1 LAGTTRRNFIR
12 HVSAGGLAFAAAP
25 TSPPAAAGQ
34 VPGAGE
40 PASGRLAADIEPGVA
55 DRSYWV
61 NLATRLANPVLANLA
76 LGRLRERL
84 PVSGDRA
91 QFASLEALG
100 RLLCGIA
107 PWLELGGDSSPE
119 GGVRNSYADLA
130 RVALGRAVD
139 PASPDYMNFE
149 RGTQPLVDAA
159 FLAQAIL
166 RAPVQLWDR
175 LSSKTRQQV
184 LEALRK
190 TRIITPHYSNWLLFS
205 AMVETFFRRVGADWD
220 RMRID
225 LALRTVTGW
234 YVGDGTFGD
243 GPEYRW
249 DYYNSF
255 VIQPFLLDICSQ
267 LAPGGGFAA
276 EIYPMVRSAAQRY
289 AAVQE
294 RLIAP
299 DGTYPPIGRSLAYRI
314 GAFQL
319 LSQMALRRELPP
331 QIPPGQVRTA
341 LTAVMRRQMDAPGT
355 FDHAGWLT
363 VGFAGSQPAIGE
375 GYICVGS
382 CYLCA
387 AGLVALGLPAD
398 DRFWMDPA
406 APWTSARLWSG
417 DNLPPDAAL
426 YLKK

>member
-1 LAGTTRRNFIR
+1 M
-12 HVSAGGLAFAAAP
+12 AGGEPVHF
-25 TSPPAAAGQ
+25 PAADAEQG
-34 VPGAGE
+34 
-40 PASGRLAADIEPGVA
+40 AAD
-55 DRSYWV
+55 RQYWV
-61 NLATRLANPVLANLA
+61 GLATRLANPVLASLA

-84 PVSGDRA
+84 PVTGDRA
-91 QFASLEALG
+91 QFAPLEALG

-107 PWLELGGDSSPE
+107 PWLELGPDASPE
-119 GGVRNSYADLA
+119 GGIRDSYADLA
-130 RVALGRAVD
+130 RVAMDRAVD
-139 PASPDYMNFE
+139 PASPDYMNFDQ
-149 RGTQPLVDAA
+149 GTQPLVDAA

-175 LSSKTRQQV
+175 LPARTRDQV
-184 LEALRK
+184 LAALRK
-190 TRIITPHYSNWLLFS
+190 TRIISPHYNNWLLFS
-205 AMVETFFRRVGADWD
+205 AMIETFFRRVGTDWD
-220 RMRID
+220 RMRIEV
-225 LALRTVTGW
+225 ALRTVAGW

-255 VIQPFLLDICSQ
+255 VIQPFLLDICSN
-267 LAPGGGFAA
+267 LAPAGGFPA
-276 EIYPMVRSAAQRY
+276 EIYPMVRAAAQRY
-289 AAVQE
+289 AVVQE

-299 DGTYPPIGRSLAYRI
+299 DATYPPIGRSLAYRI

-319 LSQMALRRELPP
+319 LSQVALRRELPP
-331 QIPPGQVRTA
+331 SLPPGQVRSA
-341 LTAVMRRQMDAPGT
+341 LTAVMRRQMEAPGT
-355 FDHAGWLT
+355 FDSTGWLT

-387 AGLVALGLPAD
+387 AGLVALGLPAND
-398 DRFWMDPA
+398 PFWVDPA
-406 APWTSARLWSG
+406 APWTSARLWAG